1 MTLLTA
7 VLSVLCLTPSAHAR
21 DAVAILRSDSLPVYD
36 APIDAFTQALGRPVE
51 VLDIRGERER
61 ARRITNSLLDDP
73 PPAVL
78 ALGAKAAWAAHQ
90 SLPTTIPIV
99 YAQVRDPER
108 YGLDGIHITGIR
120 MEMPPAMVLAQFQLL
135 APDVQSIGILL
146 SASNSDPAIGE
157 AIAAAKDAGLTVR
170 AQRVTSERDVRK
182 TSASLARSVDAIWL
196 LPDPLVVS
204 PSTFHFIRG
213 QASRARIPLLA
224 YSETLVDAGALLC
237 VAPDSQA
244 IGIEAARTMRRILE
258 NDVTPGTIAPVAP
271 TGARVV
277 LNVDVQD
284 SIGLRIDPML
294 MDFVDQTVQQ
304 KRER

>member
-1 MTLLTA
+1 MTF
-7 VLSVLCLTPSAHAR
+7 LSSALFGALCSSPGHAG

-36 APIDAFTQALGRPVE
+36 APIDAFTQALGLPIE
-51 VLDIRGERER
+51 VHDIRGERER
-61 ARRITNSLLDDP
+61 ARRITDGLLEDP

-99 YAQVRDPER
+99 YAQVRDPDR

-120 MEMPPAMVLAQFQLL
+120 MEMPPEMVLAQFRLL
-135 APDVQSIGILL
+135 APNVQTIGFLL
-146 SASNSDPAIGE
+146 AAGNSDPAVGE
-157 AIAAAKDAGLTVR
+157 AIAAAKDVGLIVR

-182 TSASLARSVDAIWL
+182 TAAAMARTVDAIWL

-213 QASRARIPLLA
+213 QAARAHIPVLA

-244 IGIEAARTMRRILE
+244 IGVEAARVMRKILDD
-258 NDVTPGTIAPVAP
+258 NVTPGTLAPVAP
-271 TGARVV
+271 TRSRVV
-277 LNVDVQD
+277 LNVDAQEA
-284 SIGLRIDPML
+284 IRLRIDPML